1 MDSFYS
7 SLFSPSSS
15 SSSSKS
21 KSQYQYQSL
30 LIRGGCL
37 FILVVLFQ
45 YFIAQAPNVQKET
58 KRRFQHALTGHS
70 LVQIS
75 YVLPKSI
82 SLLLLSVG
90 CILMYIMKTFFFEYF
105 LKAFGPL
112 LRPKELSG
120 EVLPGAFYFLV
131 GTAITICPGLIT
143 DNIMIVRYSVEC
155 LALADPMASWIG
167 SMIPSPKFTINT
179 SQQEGRTT
187 TRTSSLSGCVACFV
201 TAWIVGWW
209 MLLLRN
215 AADDNFIAPPGGDQ
229 FTVITLFLGAA
240 ACTIAEVFPYGNDN
254 LNIPVMTAFVV
265 EFFGRW

>member
-7 SLFSPSSS
+7 SLFSPSS

-45 YFIAQAPNVQKET
+45 YFIAQAPNVQRET

-167 SMIPSPKFTINT
+167 SSIQSPKFTINT

>member
-1 MDSFYS
+1 
-7 SLFSPSSS
+7 
-15 SSSSKS
+15 
-21 KSQYQYQSL
+21 
-30 LIRGGCL
+30 
-37 FILVVLFQ
+37 
-45 YFIAQAPNVQKET
+45 
-58 KRRFQHALTGHS
+58 
-70 LVQIS
+70 
-75 YVLPKSI
+75 
-82 SLLLLSVG
+82 
-90 CILMYIMKTFFFEYF
+90 MKTFFFEYF

-167 SMIPSPKFTINT
+167 SSIPSPKFTINT
-179 SQQEGRTT
+179 SQQEGTT

-215 AADDNFIAPPGGDQ
+215 AADDNVDDAKSKP
-229 FTVITLFLGAA
+229 FTVITLFLGAT
-240 ACTIAEVFPYGNDN
+240 ACTFAEGFPYGNDN
-254 LNIPVMTAFVV
+254 LNIPIMTAFIV
-265 EFFGRW
+265 EYFGR